1 MEELQLIIGKLETAC
16 QETLTNRFEET
27 RLLSKIENLEKQT
40 KVMSRVMSGNSGKG
54 SEKIESEI
62 KQLLVDIEK
71 VQSVAR
77 EIQERQHRKLL
88 ESEQKLVEA
97 QR

>member
-1 MEELQLIIGKLETAC
+1 MQVIIGKLEVAC

-27 RLLSKIENLEKQT
+27 RLLSKIANLEKQT
-40 KVMSRVMSGNSGKG
+40 KVMSKVMSGTGGKTSGKV
-54 SEKIESEI
+54 EIEI
-62 KQLLVDIEK
+62 QQLLIDVEK

-88 ESEQKLVEA
+88 ESEKKLIEA